1 MEIAM
6 SENGEVEDDGS
17 VEITLED
24 TESTETPVVKK
35 VEVSSG
41 DTDLQDHSESVRKR
55 IDKLTY
61 RVREAERREQA
72 ALEFAKG
79 LKGQL
84 DTYQERAHVLDRTLV
99 NEFDNRLKTQEKM
112 VKDELRRAI
121 DEGNVD
127 AQITAQTALANLAV
141 ENDKLRQSKNRRD
154 NEDRQRAA
162 IQAAPPPRVEQQA
175 PRPDPKAQSW
185 AERNEW
191 FGSDK
196 AMTATAYAI
205 HADLVEAE
213 GFDPTSDDY
222 YQELDSRIRN
232 EFPHK
237 FKAAQG
243 NTRPQSAVA
252 SARTTVKSSNNKVK
266 LSESQIRVAKSL
278 GVSLE
283 EYARHAR
290 IQQQG

>member
-1 MEIAM
+1 M

-24 TESTETPVVKK
+24 TESTEIPVVKK
-35 VEVSSG
+35 VEASSG

-61 RVREAERREQA
+61 RVREAERRE
-72 ALEFAKG
+72 
-79 LKGQL
+79 
-84 DTYQERAHVLDRTLV
+84 
-99 NEFDNRLKTQEKM
+99 
-112 VKDELRRAI
+112 
-121 DEGNVD
+121 
-127 AQITAQTALANLAV
+127 
-141 ENDKLRQSKNRRD
+141 
-154 NEDRQRAA
+154 
-162 IQAAPPPRVEQQA
+162 QAAPPPRVEQQA

-237 FKAAQG
+237 FKTSQG
-243 NTRPQSAVA
+243 NNRPQSAVA
-252 SARTTVKSSNNKVK
+252 SARTTVKSSSNKVK
-266 LSESQIRVAKSL
+266 LTESQIRVAKSL

>member
-1 MEIAM
+1 M
-6 SENGEVEDDGS
+6 SDVSDVDDDGS
-17 VEITLED
+17 IEVTIEETGAPEAKVVE
-24 TESTETPVVKK
+24 K
-35 VEVSSG
+35 VEVQS
-41 DTDLQDHSESVRKR
+41 DQDLQDHSESVRKR

-61 RVREAERREQA
+61 RLREAERREQA

-84 DTYQERAHVLDRTLV
+84 ETYQERTNVLDRTLV
-99 NEFDNRLKTQEKM
+99 NEFDHRLKTQDKM
-112 VKDELRRAI
+112 IREELRRAI

-127 AQITAQTALANLAV
+127 AQIAAQTALANLAV
-141 ENDKLRQSKNRRD
+141 ENDKLRQSKLRREH
-154 NEDRQRAA
+154 EDRQRAA
-162 IQAAPPPRVEQQA
+162 VQAEPQRHVEQPA

-191 FGSDK
+191 FGNDK

-205 HADLVEAE
+205 HADLVEVE

-237 FKAAQG
+237 FKASQG
-243 NTRPQSAVA
+243 NNRPQTAVA
-252 SARTTVKSSNNKVK
+252 SARTTVKSSSNKMK
-266 LSESQIRVAKSL
+266 LTESQIRVAKSL

>member
-1 MEIAM
+1 M

-99 NEFDNRLKTQEKM
+99 NEFDTRLKAEEKM

-127 AQITAQTALANLAV
+127 AQITAQTALAKLAV
-141 ENDKLRQSKNRRD
+141 ENDKLKQSKNRRD
-154 NEDRQRAA
+154 SEDRQRAA

-237 FKAAQG
+237 FKASQG
-243 NTRPQSAVA
+243 NNRPQSAVA
-252 SARTTVKSSNNKVK
+252 SARTTVKSSSNKVK

>member
-1 MEIAM
+1 M
-6 SENGEVEDDGS
+6 SEVSDVDDDGS
-17 VEITLED
+17 IEVTIEESGTPEVKVVE
-24 TESTETPVVKK
+24 K
-35 VEVSSG
+35 VETSST
-41 DTDLQDHSESVRKR
+41 DQDLQDHSESVRKR

-61 RVREAERREQA
+61 RLREAERREQA

-84 DTYQERAHVLDRTLV
+84 DTYQERATVLDRTLV
-99 NEFDNRLKTQEKM
+99 NEFDARLKTQDKM
-112 VKDELRRAI
+112 IREELRRAI

-127 AQITAQTALANLAV
+127 AQIAAQTALANLAV
-141 ENDKLRQSKNRRD
+141 ENDRLRQSKLRREQ
-154 NEDRQRAA
+154 EDRQRAA
-162 IQAAPPPRVEQQA
+162 AQDAPPPRVEPPA

-191 FGSDK
+191 FGNDK

-205 HADLVEAE
+205 HADLVEVE
-213 GFDPTSDDY
+213 GFDPTSDEY
-222 YQELDSRIRN
+222 YQELDDRIRN

-237 FKAAQG
+237 FKTSQG

-252 SARTTVKSSNNKVK
+252 PARTTVKSSSNKVK
-266 LSESQIRVAKSL
+266 LTESQIRVAKSL

>member
-1 MEIAM
+1 M

-127 AQITAQTALANLAV
+127 AQIAAQTALANLAV

-191 FGSDK
+191 FGNDK

-205 HADLVEAE
+205 HADLVEVE

-222 YQELDSRIRN
+222 YQELDNRIRN

-237 FKAAQG
+237 FKASQG
-243 NTRPQSAVA
+243 NTRPQPAVA
-252 SARTTVKSSNNKVK
+252 SARTTVKSSSNKMK
-266 LSESQIRVAKSL
+266 LTESQIRVAKSL

>member
-1 MEIAM
+1 M
-6 SENGEVEDDGS
+6 SEVSDVDDDGS
-17 VEITLED
+17 IEVTIEE
-24 TESTETPVVKK
+24 TEVPEAKAPEK
-35 VEVSSG
+35 VEAQG
-41 DTDLQDHSESVRKR
+41 DQDLQDHSESVRKR

-61 RVREAERREQA
+61 RLREAERREQA

-84 DTYQERAHVLDRTLV
+84 DTYQERANVLDRTLV
-99 NEFDNRLKTQEKM
+99 NEFDHRLKTQDKM
-112 VKDELRRAI
+112 IREELRRAI

-127 AQITAQTALANLAV
+127 AQIAAQTALANLAV
-141 ENDKLRQSKNRRD
+141 ENDKLRQSKLRREQ
-154 NEDRQRAA
+154 EDRQRAA
-162 IQAAPPPRVEQQA
+162 VQAAPPPRVEQPT

-191 FGSDK
+191 FGNDK

-205 HADLVEAE
+205 HADLVEVE

-222 YQELDSRIRN
+222 YQELDTRIRN

-237 FKAAQG
+237 FKASQG
-243 NTRPQSAVA
+243 NTRPQPAVA
-252 SARTTVKSSNNKVK
+252 SARTTVKSSSNKMK
-266 LSESQIRVAKSL
+266 LTESQIRVAKSL

>member
-1 MEIAM
+1 M
-6 SENGEVEDDGS
+6 SEVSDVDDDGS
-17 VEITLED
+17 IEVTIEE
-24 TESTETPVVKK
+24 TEVPEAKAPEK
-35 VEVSSG
+35 VEAQG
-41 DTDLQDHSESVRKR
+41 DQDLQDHSESVRKR

-61 RVREAERREQA
+61 RLREAERREQA

-84 DTYQERAHVLDRTLV
+84 DTYQERANVLDRTLV
-99 NEFDNRLKTQEKM
+99 NEFDHRLKTQDKM
-112 VKDELRRAI
+112 IREELRRAI

-127 AQITAQTALANLAV
+127 AQIAAQTALANLAV
-141 ENDKLRQSKNRRD
+141 ENDKLRQSKLRREQ
-154 NEDRQRAA
+154 EDRQRAA
-162 IQAAPPPRVEQQA
+162 VQAAPPPRAEQAA

-191 FGSDK
+191 FGNDK

-205 HADLVEAE
+205 HADLVEVE

-237 FKAAQG
+237 FKASQG
-243 NTRPQSAVA
+243 NTRPQPAVA
-252 SARTTVKSSNNKVK
+252 SARTTVKSSSNKMK
-266 LSESQIRVAKSL
+266 LTESQIRVAKSL

>member
-1 MEIAM
+1 M

-99 NEFDNRLKTQEKM
+99 NEFDTRLKAEEKM

-127 AQITAQTALANLAV
+127 AQITAQTALAKLAV
-141 ENDKLRQSKNRRD
+141 ENDKLKQSKNRRD

-191 FGSDK
+191 FGNDK

-205 HADLVEAE
+205 HADLVEVE

-222 YQELDSRIRN
+222 YQELDNRIRN

-237 FKAAQG
+237 FKASQG
-243 NTRPQSAVA
+243 NTRPQPAVA
-252 SARTTVKSSNNKVK
+252 SARTTVKSSSNKMK
-266 LSESQIRVAKSL
+266 LTESQIRVAKSL

>member
-1 MEIAM
+1 M
-6 SENGEVEDDGS
+6 SDVSDVDDDGS
-17 VEITLED
+17 IEVTIEETGAPEAKVVE
-24 TESTETPVVKK
+24 K
-35 VEVSSG
+35 VEVQS
-41 DTDLQDHSESVRKR
+41 DQDLQDHSESVRKR

-61 RVREAERREQA
+61 RLREAERREHA

-84 DTYQERAHVLDRTLV
+84 ETYQERTNVLDRTLV
-99 NEFDNRLKTQEKM
+99 NEFDHRLKTQDKM
-112 VKDELRRAI
+112 IREELRRAI

-127 AQITAQTALANLAV
+127 AQIAAQTALANLAV
-141 ENDKLRQSKNRRD
+141 ENDKLRQSKLRREH
-154 NEDRQRAA
+154 EDRQRAA
-162 IQAAPPPRVEQQA
+162 VQVEPPQRVEQPA

-191 FGSDK
+191 FGNDK

-205 HADLVEAE
+205 HADLVEVE

-222 YQELDSRIRN
+222 YQELDSRLRN

-237 FKAAQG
+237 FKASQG
-243 NTRPQSAVA
+243 NTRPQTAVA
-252 SARTTVKSSNNKVK
+252 SARTTVKSSSNKMK
-266 LSESQIRVAKSL
+266 LTESQIRVAKSL

>member
-1 MEIAM
+1 M
-6 SENGEVEDDGS
+6 SEVSDVDDDGS
-17 VEITLED
+17 IEVTIEESGTPEVKVVEKV
-24 TESTETPVVKK
+24 ETPAT
-35 VEVSSG
+35 
-41 DTDLQDHSESVRKR
+41 DQDLQDHSESVRKR

-61 RVREAERREQA
+61 RLREAERREQA

-84 DTYQERAHVLDRTLV
+84 DTYQERANVLDRTLV
-99 NEFDNRLKTQEKM
+99 NEFDARLKTQDKM
-112 VKDELRRAI
+112 IREELRRAI

-127 AQITAQTALANLAV
+127 AQIAAQTALANLAV
-141 ENDKLRQSKNRRD
+141 ENDRLRQSKLRREQ
-154 NEDRQRAA
+154 EDRQRAA
-162 IQAAPPPRVEQQA
+162 VQAEPRQRVQQPA

-191 FGSDK
+191 FGNDK

-205 HADLVEAE
+205 HADLVEVE
-213 GFDPTSDDY
+213 GFDPTSDEY

-237 FKAAQG
+237 FKTSQG
-243 NTRPQSAVA
+243 NTRPQPAVA
-252 SARTTVKSSNNKVK
+252 SARTTVKSSSNKVK
-266 LSESQIRVAKSL
+266 LTESQIRVAKSL

>member
-1 MEIAM
+1 M
-6 SENGEVEDDGS
+6 SDVSDVDDDGS
-17 VEITLED
+17 IEVTIEETGTPEAKVVE
-24 TESTETPVVKK
+24 K
-35 VEVSSG
+35 VEVQS
-41 DTDLQDHSESVRKR
+41 DQDLQDHSESVRKR

-61 RVREAERREQA
+61 RLREAERREQA

-84 DTYQERAHVLDRTLV
+84 ETYQERTNVLDRTLV
-99 NEFDNRLKTQEKM
+99 NEFDHRLKTQDKM
-112 VKDELRRAI
+112 IREELRRAI

-127 AQITAQTALANLAV
+127 AQIAAQTALANLAV
-141 ENDKLRQSKNRRD
+141 ENDKLRQSKLRREH
-154 NEDRQRAA
+154 EDRQRAA
-162 IQAAPPPRVEQQA
+162 VQAEPQQRVEQPT

-185 AERNEW
+185 AERNDW
-191 FGSDK
+191 FGNDK

-205 HADLVEAE
+205 HADLVEVE

-237 FKAAQG
+237 FKASQG
-243 NTRPQSAVA
+243 NTRPQTAVA
-252 SARTTVKSSNNKVK
+252 SARTTVKSSSNKMK
-266 LSESQIRVAKSL
+266 LTESQIRVAKSL

>member
-1 MEIAM
+1 M
-6 SENGEVEDDGS
+6 SEVSDVDDDGS
-17 VEITLED
+17 IEVTIEE
-24 TESTETPVVKK
+24 TEVPEAKAPEK
-35 VEVSSG
+35 VEAQG
-41 DTDLQDHSESVRKR
+41 DQDLQDHSESVRKR

-61 RVREAERREQA
+61 RLREAERRELA

-84 DTYQERAHVLDRTLV
+84 DTYQERANVLDRTLV
-99 NEFDNRLKTQEKM
+99 NEFDHRLKTQDKM
-112 VKDELRRAI
+112 IREELRRAI

-127 AQITAQTALANLAV
+127 AQIAAQTALANLAV
-141 ENDKLRQSKNRRD
+141 ENDKLRQSKLRREQ
-154 NEDRQRAA
+154 EDRQRAA
-162 IQAAPPPRVEQQA
+162 VQTPPSPRLEQPT

-191 FGSDK
+191 FGNDK

-205 HADLVEAE
+205 HADLVEVE

-222 YQELDSRIRN
+222 YQELDTRIRN

-237 FKAAQG
+237 FKASQG
-243 NTRPQSAVA
+243 NTRPQPAVA
-252 SARTTVKSSNNKVK
+252 SARTTVKSSSNKMK
-266 LSESQIRVAKSL
+266 LTESQIRVAKSL